1 MKKKIL
7 ILGSTGLIG
16 HQIHHLLSND
26 SKYEIFDIAYRNKLH
41 AGTLLLDIMDEKIL
55 NSEIL
60 RIEPDY
66 LVNCVGTLI
75 KESAS
80 DPELAIFTNSVLPH
94 RLKNICNSLSI
105 KLVHMSTDC
114 VFSGK
119 NKEPYRETDI
129 KDGLDVYAKTKAIGE
144 IIEDNHLTIRTSVIG
159 PELKKDGEQLF
170 NWFMSEKGEIEG
182 FSDAIWSGVTS
193 LELARGVN
201 WAIENDIS
209 GLYQLTNGLPISKNE
224 ILKLFKKYTNKKIS
238 IKPISGI
245 NIDKSFIDTRK
256 LVNYQIPS
264 YEEMISEMIDF
275 IKQHLDLYPHYKLKD
290 F

>member
-16 HQIHHLLSND
+16 HQIHHLLSRD
-26 SKYEIFDIAYRNKLH
+26 SKYEIIDIAYRNKLH
-41 AGTLLLDIMDEKIL
+41 AGTLLLDIMDEKVL
-55 NSEIL
+55 NSEIIRL
-60 RIEPDY
+60 EPDY
-66 LVNCVGTLI
+66 VINCVGTLI

-80 DPELAIFTNSVLPH
+80 DPELAIYTNSILPH

-105 KLVHMSTDC
+105 KLMHMSTDC

-119 NKEPYRETDI
+119 NKEPYRETDL

-193 LELARGVN
+193 LELAKGVN
-201 WAIENDIS
+201 WAIENDIC

-224 ILKLFKKYTNKKIS
+224 VLKLFKKFTNKKIS
-238 IKPISGI
+238 IRPISGI

-256 LVNYQIPS
+256 LINYPIPT

-275 IKQHLDLYPHYKLKD
+275 IKNHLDLYPHYKLKD

>member
-16 HQIHHLLSND
+16 HQIHYLLSND

-55 NSEIL
+55 NSEIK
-60 RIEPDY
+60 RIKPDY
-66 LVNCVGTLI
+66 VINCVGTLI

-80 DPELAIFTNSVLPH
+80 DPELAIYTNSVLPH

-119 NKEPYRETDI
+119 NKEPYKETDI

-144 IIEDNHLTIRTSVIG
+144 IIEDNHLTLRTSVIG

-170 NWFMSEKGEIEG
+170 NWFMSEKGEVEG

-193 LELARGVN
+193 LELARGVD
-201 WAIENDIS
+201 WAIENNIC

-238 IKPISGI
+238 IRPISGI

-256 LVNYQIPS
+256 LINYPIPS
-264 YEEMISEMIDF
+264 YEQMISEMIDF
-275 IKQHLDLYPHYKLKD
+275 IKKHLDLYPHYKLKD

>member
-1 MKKKIL
+1 LKKKIL

-16 HQIHHLLSND
+16 HQIHHLLSRD
-26 SKYEIFDIAYRNKLH
+26 SKYEIIDIAYRNKLH
-41 AGTLLLDIMDEKIL
+41 AGTLLLDIMDEKVL
-55 NSEIL
+55 NSEIIRL
-60 RIEPDY
+60 EPDY
-66 LVNCVGTLI
+66 VINCVGTLI

-80 DPELAIFTNSVLPH
+80 DPELAIYTNSILPH
-94 RLKNICNSLSI
+94 KLKNICNSLSI
-105 KLVHMSTDC
+105 KLMHMSTDC

-119 NKEPYRETDI
+119 NKEPYREADL

-193 LELARGVN
+193 LELAKGVN
-201 WAIENDIS
+201 WAIENDIC

-224 ILKLFKKYTNKKIS
+224 VLKLFKKYTNKKIS
-238 IKPISGI
+238 IRPISGI

-256 LVNYQIPS
+256 LINYPIPT

-275 IKQHLDLYPHYKLKD
+275 IKNHLDLYPHYKLKD